1 MLAKCANPGCS
12 NHFLYWHEGKLFRY
26 EKRSRPSP
34 DSASKDASIPERRIE
49 FFWLCSNCAASM
61 TLVNREGAGIDV
73 QPLHR
78 ERKRAAA

>member
-26 EKRSRPSP
+26 ERRSQSSP
-34 DSASKDASIPERRIE
+34 NSASKGVSPERRVE

-73 QPLHR
+73 QPLDR
-78 ERKRAAA
+78 DRKRAAA

>member
-26 EKRSRPSP
+26 ETRSNRSA
-34 DSASKDASIPERRIE
+34 DSGFTGTSVFERHIE

-61 TLVNREGAGIDV
+61 TLVNREGMGVAV
-73 QPLHR
+73 QPLDHKG
-78 ERKRAAA
+78 KRAAA